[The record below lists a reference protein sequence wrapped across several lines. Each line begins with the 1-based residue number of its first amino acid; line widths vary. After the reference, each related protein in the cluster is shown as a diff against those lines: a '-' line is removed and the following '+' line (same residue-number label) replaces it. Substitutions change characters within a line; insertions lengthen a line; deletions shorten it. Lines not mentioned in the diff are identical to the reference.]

1 MVALWRP
8 HTSFLP
14 ELSFAKKV
22 LLALVLA
29 EQATGITH
37 LFFSLTLQV
46 IEDAACRIPG
56 LLTIVVAG
64 TEVGGKKSM
73 DLLILPNSAII
84 DP

>member
-1 MVALWRP
+1 
-8 HTSFLP
+8 
-14 ELSFAKKV
+14 
-22 LLALVLA
+22 
-29 EQATGITH
+29 

-64 TEVGGKKSM
+64 TELGGKKSM